1 MKRKKIIIKKSLM
14 KSITYKIN
22 DLYTFFIKKYICKQ
36 SIALLNINKSIPAVN
51 GLLSLMTIIKTE
63 IIILKISIKNKN

>member
-1 MKRKKIIIKKSLM
+1 M

-22 DLYTFFIKKYICKQ
+22 DLYTFFIKKYICKP
-36 SIALLNINKSIPAVN
+36 SIALLNINKIIPAVN